1 MKVFEG
7 FFKFFIFL
15 GSLFI
20 GIGFI
25 FYLLS
30 KIETIKSIPKLP
42 LDIVIE
48 RENFKFYF
56 PLGTSIFLSIILT
69 LILNIFFKFLKK

>member
-1 MKVFEG
+1 MKVFEE
-7 FFKFFIFL
+7 FFKFFLFL
-15 GSLFI
+15 GVLFI

-30 KIETIKSIPKLP
+30 KIETIKSIPRLP

-56 PLGTSIFLSIILT
+56 PLGSSILLSVILT
-69 LILNIFFKFLKK
+69 IILNILLKFLKK

>member
-1 MKVFEG
+1 MKVFEE

-15 GSLFI
+15 GFFFI

-30 KIETIKSIPKLP
+30 KIETIKSIPRFP

-56 PLGTSIFLSIILT
+56 PLGSSILLSIILT
-69 LILNIFFKFLKK
+69 LILNIFLRLLKK